1 MKVLLC
7 SRRSIHRDRGQTFFK
22 REYRGRIIDRTFVNH
37 WGWFWQKA
45 LEDLGHK
52 VIPFAFSKG
61 VFLDRLF
68 SRDTYLLSRLESAIR
83 RRFDFIS
90 VLGLSEINHAFL
102 QAVEEE
108 NPELIFLDTAE
119 TILPETLQA
128 VRSKNPSTIIVN
140 WLLDD
145 PFLQDSWRTVVDGF
159 KFCDCIFVFDPFYID
174 PIRTKG
180 APKVVYMPGACD
192 PDVHSDRFKDSLPDS
207 EKVDVC
213 FVGTVTPFR
222 IDLLKDITG
231 YTMGL
236 WTGTP
241 RSALSK
247 YGLLPFYKGTAYG
260 EKTSAIFSTS
270 KISLNFHH
278 PQSMFGT
285 NLRTFEIAGSRG
297 FQLVDYKKEVC
308 NLFEEGTE
316 IIVCRDPSEFRN
328 KILYYL
334 SHDDERETI
343 AANAQK
349 RAYKDHTY
357 VHRMKEILEIVKSL

>member
-1 MKVLLC
+1 MKILLI
-7 SRRSIHRDRGQTFFK
+7 SRQSTLRSRNCDYFK
-22 REYRGRIIDRTFVNH
+22 TEYRGRRISDFFENH

-45 LEDLGHK
+45 LEELGHK
-52 VIPFAFSKG
+52 VIPFAFWEG
-61 VFLDRLF
+61 FFWERLF
-68 SRDTYLLSRLESAIR
+68 GRDTYLLSRLESAIR
-83 RRFDFIS
+83 RRFGYIS
-90 VLGLSEINHAFL
+90 GLGVSEINHAFL
-102 QAVEEE
+102 QTVEEE
-108 NPELIFLDTAE
+108 NPDLIFLDTAE
-119 TILPETLQA
+119 MILPDSLRA
-128 VRSKNPSTIIVN
+128 VRSKNPNTIIVN

-145 PFLQDSWRTVVDGF
+145 PFRQDTWRTVVDGF
-159 KFCDCIFVFDPFYID
+159 KFCDCIFIFDPFYID
-174 PIRTKG
+174 PIRNKE

-192 PDVHSDRFKDSLPDS
+192 PDVHSDRFKNSLPDS

-260 EKTSAIFSTS
+260 EKTSAIFSTT

-278 PQSMFGT
+278 PQSMFGA

-297 FQLVDYKKEVC
+297 FQLVDHKKEVC

-334 SHDDERETI
+334 SHDDEREEI

-357 VHRMKEILEIVKSL
+357 MHRMKEILEIVKSL